1 MGNSAGWGASW
12 LRRERP
18 GHTLQ
23 PTTLIHEA
31 YLRLID
37 QDNPKWE
44 SRTHFFGIAS
54 RLMRQILVEHARRR
68 ATAKRG
74 GPEQKVSIDEVV
86 VYSPERA
93 SQLVALDEALSRLA
107 SIDERKCRIVEMRH
121 FGGLTT
127 EEIAQEV
134 GISVATVG
142 REVRIAEAWLNR
154 EMSQKGK

>member
-1 MGNSAGWGASW
+1 
-12 LRRERP
+12 
-18 GHTLQ
+18 
-23 PTTLIHEA
+23 
-31 YLRLID
+31 
-37 QDNPKWE
+37 
-44 SRTHFFGIAS
+44 
-54 RLMRQILVEHARRR
+54 
-68 ATAKRG
+68 
-74 GPEQKVSIDEVV
+74 VV
-86 VYSPERA
+86 VYSPQRV

-107 SIDERKCRIVEMRH
+107 SIDERKCRIVDMRH